1 MTDPKR
7 SEMNSKATDALGV
20 TVNRPRSYLG
30 QAESGIG
37 PESVTLV
44 ARSIR
49 HYRAVLL
56 CFIVASVVWSVV
68 AGALSFS
75 GQISLREPGLSCP
88 ARTEELLMA
97 YGAPILGGVLVG
109 VLVGGMYLLFKALR
123 GDPRSMTIPL
133 TSISIVKHKGRV
145 FVLRAAFDGA
155 RHPGNRTVVA
165 RSREDAIA
173 VESGLATGGG

>member
-7 SEMNSKATDALGV
+7 SEMNSKAADALGV

-37 PESVTLV
+37 PESVTLI
-44 ARSIR
+44 ARPIR
-49 HYRAVLL
+49 HYRAIIL
-56 CFIVASVVWSVV
+56 CFIVASVVLPVV
-68 AGALSFS
+68 AGELSFS

-88 ARTEELLMA
+88 ARTEEILMA
-97 YGAPILGGVLVG
+97 YGAPILVG
-109 VLVGGMYLLFKALR
+109 VFVGEMYLVFKALR

-133 TSISIVKHKGRV
+133 TSVSIVKHKGRV